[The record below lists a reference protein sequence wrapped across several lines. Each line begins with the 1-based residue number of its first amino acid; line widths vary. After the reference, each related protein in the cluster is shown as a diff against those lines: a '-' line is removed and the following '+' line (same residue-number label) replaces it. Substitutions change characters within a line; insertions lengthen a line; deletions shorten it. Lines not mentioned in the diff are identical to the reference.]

1 MKAYARV
8 ADRLQEFRTANVN
21 ALVETTPMPQP
32 DGSMMFKARILKDKS
47 DPASGEATGH
57 AFSNIEKLN
66 KEKGFEKLETIAV
79 GRALALLGYATD
91 GEIATSEEM
100 EEFEAYKAQKLDE
113 LLFAAQEKLEECK
126 SLDELKS
133 AWADLPVEAK
143 TAEGIAALKETMKVK
158 LTPKPKAVKPS
169 IVARQAIGVVD
180 ITKESPEAQAIKE
193 TSPFTKAV

>member
-1 MKAYARV
+1 MKTKTIAFGSVKAYAKV
-8 ADRLQEFRTANVN
+8 ADRLQEFRTANTN

-91 GEIATSEEM
+91 GEIASSEEM
-100 EEFEAYKAQKLDE
+100 EEFEAYKQQKLEE
-113 LLFAAQEKLEECK
+113 LLFASQEKLEECK
-126 SLDELKS
+126 TMEALQA
-133 AWADLPVEAK
+133 AWAVLPVEAK
-143 TAEGIAALKETMKVK
+143 TAEGIVKLKETMKVK
-158 LTPKPKAVKPS
+158 LTSKPKKKE
-169 IVARQAIGVVD
+169 VANTEGV
-180 ITKESPEAQAIKE
+180 
-193 TSPFTKAV
+193 